1 MPGNSKKA
9 YSSQKMITALL
20 IATVAILSA
29 SLFLS
34 SAGIPILQL
43 LAPAFLIERNAN
55 AATTMTT
62 AAVED
67 ASSDVPILI
76 GQQPGVSLEDS
87 IAALCCP
94 ASIDEIHAQ
103 KVIQFTKSGGSQS
116 EGPSPTSLAVTN
128 TVYVNETQTLQFQ
141 FFDDVSDDA
150 TPSAFHCADIR
161 VVVKVDGETVG
172 VTHWLGYEGRSP
184 PIPLSTGVI
193 TLEDISQG
201 KHSLTLI
208 PVTRLGG
215 CNTEGWLYAW
225 GGTLVVFGQS

>member
-43 LAPAFLIERNAN
+43 LTPAFTIERNAN
-55 AATTMTT
+55 AAAATTTTT
-62 AAVED
+62 AAIED

-128 TVYVNETQTLQFQ
+128 TVYVNETQT
-141 FFDDVSDDA
+141 S
-150 TPSAFHCADIR
+150 I
-161 VVVKVDGETVG
+161 
-172 VTHWLGYEGRSP
+172 
-184 PIPLSTGVI
+184 PIL
-193 TLEDISQG
+193 
-201 KHSLTLI
+201 
-208 PVTRLGG
+208 R
-215 CNTEGWLYAW
+215 
-225 GGTLVVFGQS
+225 